1 MPFRVV
7 FHIYKPSTTFRKTA
21 PPPPDFRIAVVD
33 ARAQTTMPTMAQLG
47 SLLDNS
53 PLDPPQ
59 GEKMSRALYMRL
71 RQGYRSVILAVV
83 DQGVVSYLRIADAAF
98 GKEKL
103 YAFEAPK
110 GNKKGGFSRPN
121 PKGR

>member
-1 MPFRVV
+1 M

-110 GNKKGGFSRPN
+110 GNKKGGLSRSN